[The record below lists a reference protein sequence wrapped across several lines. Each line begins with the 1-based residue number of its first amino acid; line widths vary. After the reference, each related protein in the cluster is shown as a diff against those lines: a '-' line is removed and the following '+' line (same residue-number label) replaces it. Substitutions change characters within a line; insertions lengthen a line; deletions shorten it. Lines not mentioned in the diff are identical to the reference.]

1 MDEKTKKELEK
12 LIKEDLKIRFKKKS
26 NKKSNLSPEEKK
38 RRLLEIIENQRFIS
52 SLNNGKESP
61 SNVSDFKTRDFH
73 GKIGLFE

>member
-1 MDEKTKKELEK
+1 MLFLILEV
-12 LIKEDLKIRFKKKS
+12 IMNNNTFENQS
-26 NKKSNLSPEEKK
+26 T
-38 RRLLEIIENQRFIS
+38 LLEIIENQRFIS